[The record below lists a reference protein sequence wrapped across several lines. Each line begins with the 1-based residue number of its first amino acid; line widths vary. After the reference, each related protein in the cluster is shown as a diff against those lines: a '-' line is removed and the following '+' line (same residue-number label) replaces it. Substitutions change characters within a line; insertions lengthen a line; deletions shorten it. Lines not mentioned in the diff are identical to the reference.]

1 MPNPRAQ
8 KNPTFIPQAL
18 QGLADMGRG
27 AVRGALSE
35 SLGTAGDVTQALKNI
50 KTAGFMP
57 AMLARGLQGPT
68 SEEMSQALRG
78 ITPNPL
84 TQPDRAHTARF
95 GQDFGSI
102 PLGAAAGTASAN
114 LAAKASNR
122 LKNIQQTQAMMPRQP
137 RSAAEILQPKL
148 FTNTTETLAG
158 YAGDAINKAM
168 LGETS
173 GLLSKALDPVAP
185 RKLFIGPGS
194 QSWDE
199 QAAFKASKMEAANVS
214 PQEIWAK
221 TGTFRGP
228 DGHWRQE
235 ISDKGSVLGLSQTKG
250 SADEILRHPELYAA
264 YPELAST
271 KMNLYGTMKGAPEIK
286 ASLSGTPKEGFQVDI
301 YEPGIKDGPR
311 MSAIHEMQHAIQDIE
326 GFSPGGNRSQA
337 FLHPGFQ
344 EIKQDTL
351 KTLRPAGGPIDP
363 VLLNNLAADSYY
375 YRLGGEAEA
384 RAAARRAN
392 MDEAERR
399 ATFPLESYDM
409 LPDRTINIAPYAN
422 GGMVS
427 GRHNDDGNGAMG
439 ADSWRADNAVGGLVQ
454 MANGGTPYKGINPM
468 ATGLGKMIEQ
478 SKVRKT
484 ASEQMALARQ
494 AEVSKQEALRA
505 QRQKQ
510 LAAAKTARLAALAPK
525 LSTYVPGSTAAPG
538 STAVTGST
546 TTTPPGSSTAVPG
559 VTNTVKTAQPAAE
572 PKLIPSSVADIAQ
585 NVSENVVPMTA
596 EEYAQAGL
604 RSEQL
609 RKDRFLNNVEALKVA
624 FPNDWWNRDIAS
636 YYGGKDTNWLNE
648 TMKGINAQG
657 AAAKNAYENPPPLAD
672 EAWFAKTGSPYIYR
686 DPKSGYGVSMEDGK
700 LGYYNPQGNLLRRS
714 VVSAEDLYKNAN
726 EFGINLGGIGSLGQK
741 LDAAGIN
748 YKPGQLR
755 PGTGSNHGIN
765 FADIAA
771 NKLGAAYDWTQDPL
785 AAQKGPGATE
795 SLAASQALAQK
806 LGLDLTTSENL
817 ATLSPQMAGDVTRQ
831 FVVSTPSMSGTPTY
845 SWYDTQQQADQAAQQ
860 YGGTVTNL
868 AGQTITPPKGARGGL
883 VSMAGGGVVRMSD
896 GGGKFGLV
904 KAGGKQAAKA
914 FKALPG
920 ESFQGKSGLSA
931 LSPDEEARR
940 LIAKMDQPS
949 IEDVLKTVEE
959 PKPVTAAQRAAA
971 GRAAAKQIATTQ
983 VQRLSDV
990 LGNLNIEGK
999 GSIGVGQSDR
1009 TRVGGG
1015 NIGGAHFPGIQHA
1028 DPLYE
1033 GMGWGVGNVPTASN
1047 LIANFANPGKY
1058 FTTLLGSEHQLK
1070 TNPVVFE
1077 RLKKGFIQAMKEG
1090 KLQPELEAKINHNL
1104 ALTFGEGADI
1114 RDPQIWKKANTF
1126 EKRAALGDIMLGRG
1140 IPPKKGGVALGGEK
1154 SGKGVI
1160 FNPSDIL
1167 REETEKML
1175 LHPEHGGNV
1184 PTFAVGPRLVQ
1195 FSGDYSVRPDLH
1207 PGFPVLLH
1215 GKDMN
1220 VVFNP
1225 VPGEIA
1231 LPDFV
1236 AELAKPSEKFPK
1248 GKKPGYYEWT
1258 MGLPGKGLPS
1268 QPITEEYLRHLQREG
1283 FKKGGKVKKM
1293 QAGGIAKAVKSGLQA
1308 LEKPAKQTITSA
1320 IDPTTDIASRL
1331 TQPDRI
1337 NLLPMPS
1344 RWFLDPKNNPGVQ
1357 KLVEKVLDVNNMK
1370 RSDFYSGAFVNPR
1383 TGEVMDKKVMQDV
1396 GVLINPATGRP
1407 MMSAEKEVD
1416 LTIGDRNKGSKTK
1429 SNLVRKQ
1436 LYETEGDPILKDLDF
1451 LVAIEQSGMG
1461 HKYGLATEYATPAEM
1476 FNTMT
1481 GDNPT
1486 LRPMSRG
1493 DVFGI
1498 GDIVGRMSMKSS
1510 KMPHDVYESLL
1521 IAPKGSD
1528 VQGVKLS
1535 KKKGG
1540 LVKGRK

>member
-8 KNPTFIPQAL
+8 KNPSFFLPEAL

-27 AVRGALSE
+27 AVRGALAE
-35 SLGTAGDVTQALKNI
+35 GLGTAGDITQALQNI

-68 SEEMSQALRG
+68 SEEMSHALRG
-78 ITPNPL
+78 MTPNPL
-84 TQPDRAHTARF
+84 TQPDRAHTARM
-95 GQDFGSI
+95 GQTFGSI
-102 PLGAAAGTASAN
+102 PVGAAAGAGTN
-114 LAAKASNR
+114 AAAQKAMAKLNSMQ
-122 LKNIQQTQAMMPRQP
+122 KVESMMPKAP
-137 RSAAEILQPKL
+137 KPVAEILKGPEPDFMRVYSGQRIPIEGKYDIMRADPHASMGRAFYTAELPRYANKFTGNQP
-148 FTNTTETLAG
+148 G
-158 YAGDAINKAM
+158 
-168 LGETS
+168 
-173 GLLSKALDPVAP
+173 
-185 RKLFIGPGS
+185 
-194 QSWDE
+194 
-199 QAAFKASKMEAANVS
+199 ANVTPVDVDRNRMLMFDKMYDT
-214 PQEIWAK
+214 PQGQMEGLDYYDMLRRQAMAK
-221 TGTFRGP
+221 PGIGK
-228 DGHWRQE
+228 DMIRQE
-235 ISDKGSVLGLSQTKG
+235 ILDAGFAGTQMPNATGKAYAIYDT
-250 SADEILRHPELYAA
+250 SAAQD
-264 YPELAST
+264 
-271 KMNLYGTMKGAPEIK
+271 M
-286 ASLSGTPKEGFQVDI
+286 SGRGF
-301 YEPGIKDGPR
+301 
-311 MSAIHEMQHAIQDIE
+311 
-326 GFSPGGNRSQA
+326 
-337 FLHPGFQ
+337 
-344 EIKQDTL
+344 
-351 KTLRPAGGPIDP
+351 
-363 VLLNNLAADSYY
+363 
-375 YRLGGEAEA
+375 
-384 RAAARRAN
+384 
-392 MDEAERR
+392 
-399 ATFPLESYDM
+399 
-409 LPDRTINIAPYAN
+409 AN

-439 ADSWRADNAVGGLVQ
+439 VDSWRADNASGGLVQ
-454 MANGGTPYKGINPM
+454 GMAAGGLPYKGINPM
-468 ATGLGKMIEQ
+468 ATGLGSMLQQ
-478 SKVRKT
+478 SMARNAASNTMAQVRQ
-484 ASEQMALARQ
+484 ARFANQAADRLARQ
-494 AEVSKQEALRA
+494 N
-505 QRQKQ
+505 Q
-510 LAAAKTARLAALAPK
+510 LAAAKTARFNALAPK
-525 LSTYVPGSTAAPG
+525 LSTYVPPAGSTAAPASD
-538 STAVTGST
+538 STGAVTDAGGTTNT
-546 TTTPPGSSTAVPG
+546 TTVLDPG
-559 VTNTVKTAQPAAE
+559 N
-572 PKLIPSSVADIAQ
+572 
-585 NVSENVVPMTA
+585 
-596 EEYAQAGL
+596 
-604 RSEQL
+604 
-609 RKDRFLNNVEALKVA
+609 
-624 FPNDWWNRDIAS
+624 
-636 YYGGKDTNWLNE
+636 
-648 TMKGINAQG
+648 
-657 AAAKNAYENPPPLAD
+657 
-672 EAWFAKTGSPYIYR
+672 
-686 DPKSGYGVSMEDGK
+686 
-700 LGYYNPQGNLLRRS
+700 
-714 VVSAEDLYKNAN
+714 
-726 EFGINLGGIGSLGQK
+726 
-741 LDAAGIN
+741 
-748 YKPGQLR
+748 
-755 PGTGSNHGIN
+755 
-765 FADIAA
+765 
-771 NKLGAAYDWTQDPL
+771 
-785 AAQKGPGATE
+785 
-795 SLAASQALAQK
+795 
-806 LGLDLTTSENL
+806 
-817 ATLSPQMAGDVTRQ
+817 
-831 FVVSTPSMSGTPTY
+831 
-845 SWYDTQQQADQAAQQ
+845 QADMDAIRNA
-860 YGGTVTNL
+860 
-868 AGQTITPPKGARGGL
+868 GARGGL
-883 VSMAGGGVVRMSD
+883 VKMSGGGL
-896 GGGKFGLV
+896 GK
-904 KAGGKQAAKA
+904 KAAEKA

-920 ESFQGKSGLSA
+920 QSFQGKSGLSA

-949 IEDVLKTVEE
+949 VEDVLKVIEE

-1047 LIANFANPGKY
+1047 LISNFASPRKY

-1077 RLKKGFIQAMKEG
+1077 RLKKGFMQAMKEG

-1114 RDPQIWKKANTF
+1114 RDPRIWKKANTF

-1184 PTFAVGPRLVQ
+1184 PTYAVGPRLVQ
-1195 FSGDYSVRPDLH
+1195 FSGDYSIRPDLH

-1293 QAGGIAKAVKSGLQA
+1293 QAGGMAKAVKSGLQA

-1416 LTIGDRNKGSKTK
+1416 ITIGDRNKGSKTK

-1498 GDIVGRMSMKSS
+1498 GDIVGRMAMKSS

-1535 KKKGG
+1535 KKHGG
-1540 LVKGRK
+1540 RVKGRK

>member
-27 AVRGALSE
+27 AVRGALAE
-35 SLGTAGDVTQALKNI
+35 GLGTAGDLTQALSNI

-68 SEEMSQALRG
+68 SEEMSHALRG
-78 ITPNPL
+78 MTPNPL
-84 TQPDRAHTARF
+84 TQPDRAHTAQM
-95 GQDFGSI
+95 GQTFGSV
-102 PLGAAAGTASAN
+102 PASMAGGAGTNAALQKMAGRLNNMQKVESMMPKAPKPVAEVLKGPEPDFMRVYSGQRVPIEGKFDIMRADPHASMGRAFYTAELPRYAN
-114 LAAKASNR
+114 KFTGNQPGANVTPVDVDRNR
-122 LKNIQQTQAMMPRQP
+122 MLMFDKMYDTPQGQMEGLDYYDMLRRQAMV
-137 RSAAEILQPKL
+137 K
-148 FTNTTETLAG
+148 
-158 YAGDAINKAM
+158 
-168 LGETS
+168 S
-173 GLLSKALDPVAP
+173 G
-185 RKLFIGPGS
+185 IGK
-194 QSWDE
+194 D
-199 QAAFKASKMEAANVS
+199 M
-214 PQEIWAK
+214 I
-221 TGTFRGP
+221 
-228 DGHWRQE
+228 RQE
-235 ISDKGSVLGLSQTKG
+235 ILDAGFAGTQMPNATGKAYAIYDPSV
-250 SADEILRHPELYAA
+250 A
-264 YPELAST
+264 
-271 KMNLYGTMKGAPEIK
+271 
-286 ASLSGTPKEGFQVDI
+286 
-301 YEPGIKDGPR
+301 
-311 MSAIHEMQHAIQDIE
+311 QD
-326 GFSPGGNRSQA
+326 
-337 FLHPGFQ
+337 
-344 EIKQDTL
+344 
-351 KTLRPAGGPIDP
+351 
-363 VLLNNLAADSYY
+363 
-375 YRLGGEAEA
+375 
-384 RAAARRAN
+384 
-392 MDEAERR
+392 M
-399 ATFPLESYDM
+399 
-409 LPDRTINIAPYAN
+409 
-422 GGMVS
+422 S
-427 GRHNDDGNGAMG
+427 GRGFARGGLVDGSSNDDGTGGEN
-439 ADSWRADNAVGGLVQ
+439 WRNTPGMAAGGV
-454 MANGGTPYKGINPM
+454 PYRGINPI
-468 ATGLGKMIEQ
+468 ATGLGQMRQQ
-478 SKVRKT
+478 SVARDA
-484 ASEQMALARQ
+484 ASSLMAKNRAAQ
-494 AEVSKQEALRA
+494 FANQDALRL
-505 QRQKQ
+505 QRQNQ
-510 LAAAKTARLAALAPK
+510 LAAAKTARLNALAPK
-525 LSTYVPGSTAAPG
+525 LSTYVPPA
-538 STAVTGST
+538 GST
-546 TTTPPGSSTAVPG
+546 TTSPTVTSPAVTDPATTTVDSTTPIV
-559 VTNTVKTAQPAAE
+559 PAAK
-572 PKLIPSSVADIAQ
+572 PDDPG
-585 NVSENVVPMTA
+585 N
-596 EEYAQAGL
+596 Y
-604 RSEQL
+604 
-609 RKDRFLNNVEALKVA
+609 
-624 FPNDWWNRDIAS
+624 
-636 YYGGKDTNWLNE
+636 
-648 TMKGINAQG
+648 QG
-657 AAAKNAYENPPPLAD
+657 
-672 EAWFAKTGSPYIYR
+672 
-686 DPKSGYGVSMEDGK
+686 
-700 LGYYNPQGNLLRRS
+700 
-714 VVSAEDLYKNAN
+714 
-726 EFGINLGGIGSLGQK
+726 
-741 LDAAGIN
+741 
-748 YKPGQLR
+748 
-755 PGTGSNHGIN
+755 
-765 FADIAA
+765 
-771 NKLGAAYDWTQDPL
+771 
-785 AAQKGPGATE
+785 
-795 SLAASQALAQK
+795 
-806 LGLDLTTSENL
+806 
-817 ATLSPQMAGDVTRQ
+817 
-831 FVVSTPSMSGTPTY
+831 
-845 SWYDTQQQADQAAQQ
+845 
-860 YGGTVTNL
+860 
-868 AGQTITPPKGARGGL
+868 GARGGL
-883 VSMAGGGVVRMSD
+883 VSMADGGIVRMSK
-896 GGGKFGLV
+896 GGKFG
-904 KAGGKQAAKA
+904 APIEAAAKT

-920 ESFQGKSGLSA
+920 QSFQGKTGLSV

-971 GRAAAKQIATTQ
+971 GRAAAKQIAATQ
-983 VQRLSDV
+983 VQKLSDV

-999 GSIGVGQSDR
+999 GSLGVGQSDR

-1015 NIGGAHFPGIQHA
+1015 NIGGANFPGIQHA

-1047 LIANFANPGKY
+1047 LISNFDSPGKY

-1077 RLKKGFIQAMKEG
+1077 RLKKGFLQAMKEG
-1090 KLQPELEAKINHNL
+1090 KLGPELEAKINHNL

-1220 VVFNP
+1220 VVFSP

-1293 QAGGIAKAVKSGLQA
+1293 QAGGKAIVSGLQA
-1308 LEKPAKQTITSA
+1308 IAKPAKQTITSA
-1320 IDPTTDIASRL
+1320 IDPTMDIASRL
-1331 TQPDRI
+1331 SQPDRI

-1344 RWFLDPKNNPGVQ
+1344 RWFLDPKNNPNVQ
-1357 KLVEKVLDVNNMK
+1357 KLVEKVLEVNNMK

-1396 GVLINPATGRP
+1396 GVLINPNTGRP
-1407 MMSAEKEVD
+1407 MMSAEKETD
-1416 LTIGDRNKGSKTK
+1416 LTIGDRKKGSITK

-1486 LRPMSRG
+1486 LRPKSQG

-1535 KKKGG
+1535 KKNGG
-1540 LVKGRK
+1540 IVKGRK

>member
-1 MPNPRAQ
+1 MKQFQR
-8 KNPTFIPQAL
+8 
-18 QGLADMGRG
+18 
-27 AVRGALSE
+27 
-35 SLGTAGDVTQALKNI
+35 
-50 KTAGFMP
+50 
-57 AMLARGLQGPT
+57 
-68 SEEMSQALRG
+68 
-78 ITPNPL
+78 
-84 TQPDRAHTARF
+84 
-95 GQDFGSI
+95 
-102 PLGAAAGTASAN
+102 
-114 LAAKASNR
+114 
-122 LKNIQQTQAMMPRQP
+122 TQAMMPRRPRSVEETLQP
-137 RSAAEILQPKL
+137 RL

-158 YAGDAINKAM
+158 YAGKAINDAM
-168 LGETS
+168 LGDTS
-173 GLLSKALDPVAP
+173 GALSKALSGVAP

-194 QSWDE
+194 QAWDE
-199 QAAFKASKMEAANVS
+199 QAAFQASKMEAAKAS

-235 ISDKGSVLGLSQTKG
+235 ISDKGSTVGLSQRSG
-250 SADEILRHPELYAA
+250 SAEEIFKHPELYAA
-264 YPELAST
+264 YPELAGT

-311 MSAIHEMQHAIQDIE
+311 LSAIHEMQHAIQDIE

-337 FLHPGFQ
+337 FLHPSFQ

-392 MDEAERR
+392 MDEAERK

-409 LPDRTINIAPYAN
+409 LPDRIINIAPYA
-422 GGMVS
+422 GGGYVD
-427 GRHNDDGNGAMG
+427 GTHADDGIGASG
-439 ADSWRADNAVGGLVQ
+439 VDQWRADNSAGGLAH
-454 MANGGTPYKGINPM
+454 MADGGVPYKGINPM
-468 ATGLGKMIEQ
+468 ATGLGQMRQQ
-478 SKVRKT
+478 SVARDA
-484 ASEQMALARQ
+484 ASSLMAKNRAAQFANQGADRLARQ
-494 AEVSKQEALRA
+494 N
-505 QRQKQ
+505 Q
-510 LAAAKTARLAALAPK
+510 LAAAKTARLNALAPK
-525 LSTYVPGSTAAPG
+525 LSTYVPPA
-538 STAVTGST
+538 GST
-546 TTTPPGSSTAVPG
+546 TTSPTVTSPAVTDPATTTVDSTTPIV
-559 VTNTVKTAQPAAE
+559 PAAK
-572 PKLIPSSVADIAQ
+572 PDDPG
-585 NVSENVVPMTA
+585 N
-596 EEYAQAGL
+596 Y
-604 RSEQL
+604 
-609 RKDRFLNNVEALKVA
+609 
-624 FPNDWWNRDIAS
+624 
-636 YYGGKDTNWLNE
+636 
-648 TMKGINAQG
+648 QG
-657 AAAKNAYENPPPLAD
+657 
-672 EAWFAKTGSPYIYR
+672 
-686 DPKSGYGVSMEDGK
+686 
-700 LGYYNPQGNLLRRS
+700 
-714 VVSAEDLYKNAN
+714 
-726 EFGINLGGIGSLGQK
+726 
-741 LDAAGIN
+741 
-748 YKPGQLR
+748 
-755 PGTGSNHGIN
+755 
-765 FADIAA
+765 
-771 NKLGAAYDWTQDPL
+771 
-785 AAQKGPGATE
+785 
-795 SLAASQALAQK
+795 
-806 LGLDLTTSENL
+806 
-817 ATLSPQMAGDVTRQ
+817 
-831 FVVSTPSMSGTPTY
+831 
-845 SWYDTQQQADQAAQQ
+845 
-860 YGGTVTNL
+860 
-868 AGQTITPPKGARGGL
+868 GARGGL
-883 VSMAGGGVVRMSD
+883 VSMADGGIVRMSK
-896 GGGKFGLV
+896 GGKFG
-904 KAGGKQAAKA
+904 APIEAAAKT

-920 ESFQGKSGLSA
+920 QSFQGKTGLSV

-971 GRAAAKQIATTQ
+971 GRAAAKQIAATQ
-983 VQRLSDV
+983 VQKLSDV

-999 GSIGVGQSDR
+999 GSLGVGQSDR

-1015 NIGGAHFPGIQHA
+1015 NIGGANFPGIQHA

-1047 LIANFANPGKY
+1047 LISNFASPGKY

-1077 RLKKGFIQAMKEG
+1077 RLKKGFLQAMKEG
-1090 KLQPELEAKINHNL
+1090 KLGPELEAKINHNL

-1220 VVFNP
+1220 VVFSP

-1293 QAGGIAKAVKSGLQA
+1293 QAGGKAIVSGLQA
-1308 LEKPAKQTITSA
+1308 IAKPAKQTITSA
-1320 IDPTTDIASRL
+1320 IDPTMDIASRL
-1331 TQPDRI
+1331 SQPDRI

-1344 RWFLDPKNNPGVQ
+1344 RWFLDPKNNPNVQ
-1357 KLVEKVLDVNNMK
+1357 KLVEKVLEVNNMK

-1396 GVLINPATGRP
+1396 GVLINPNTGRP
-1407 MMSAEKEVD
+1407 MMSAEKETD
-1416 LTIGDRNKGSKTK
+1416 LTIGDRKKGSITK

-1486 LRPMSRG
+1486 LRPKSQG

-1540 LVKGRK
+1540 IVKGRK

>member
-8 KNPTFIPQAL
+8 KNPTFIPKAL

-27 AVRGALSE
+27 AVRGALAE
-35 SLGTAGDVTQALKNI
+35 SLGTAGDLTQALSNI

-68 SEEMSQALRG
+68 SEEMSHALRG
-78 ITPNPL
+78 MTPNPL
-84 TQPDRAHTARF
+84 TQPDRAHTAQM
-95 GQDFGSI
+95 GQTFGSV
-102 PLGAAAGTASAN
+102 PASMAGGAGTNAALQKMAGRLNNMQKVESMMPKAPKPVAEVLKGPEPDFMRVYSGQRVPIEGKFDIMRADPHASMGRAFYTAELPRYAN
-114 LAAKASNR
+114 KFTGNQPGANVTPVDVDRNR
-122 LKNIQQTQAMMPRQP
+122 MLMFDKMYDTPQGQMEGLDYYDMLRRQAMV
-137 RSAAEILQPKL
+137 K
-148 FTNTTETLAG
+148 
-158 YAGDAINKAM
+158 
-168 LGETS
+168 S
-173 GLLSKALDPVAP
+173 G
-185 RKLFIGPGS
+185 IGK
-194 QSWDE
+194 D
-199 QAAFKASKMEAANVS
+199 M
-214 PQEIWAK
+214 I
-221 TGTFRGP
+221 
-228 DGHWRQE
+228 RQE
-235 ISDKGSVLGLSQTKG
+235 ILDAGFAGTQMPNATGKAYAIYDPSV
-250 SADEILRHPELYAA
+250 A
-264 YPELAST
+264 
-271 KMNLYGTMKGAPEIK
+271 
-286 ASLSGTPKEGFQVDI
+286 
-301 YEPGIKDGPR
+301 
-311 MSAIHEMQHAIQDIE
+311 QD
-326 GFSPGGNRSQA
+326 
-337 FLHPGFQ
+337 
-344 EIKQDTL
+344 
-351 KTLRPAGGPIDP
+351 
-363 VLLNNLAADSYY
+363 
-375 YRLGGEAEA
+375 
-384 RAAARRAN
+384 
-392 MDEAERR
+392 M
-399 ATFPLESYDM
+399 
-409 LPDRTINIAPYAN
+409 
-422 GGMVS
+422 S
-427 GRHNDDGNGAMG
+427 GRGFARGGLVDGSSNDDGTGGEN
-439 ADSWRADNAVGGLVQ
+439 WRNTPGMAAGGV
-454 MANGGTPYKGINPM
+454 PYRGINPI
-468 ATGLGKMIEQ
+468 ATGLGQMRQQ
-478 SKVRKT
+478 SVARDA
-484 ASEQMALARQ
+484 ASSLMAKNRAAQ
-494 AEVSKQEALRA
+494 FANQDALRL
-505 QRQKQ
+505 QRQNQ
-510 LAAAKTARLAALAPK
+510 LAAAKTARLNALAPK
-525 LSTYVPGSTAAPG
+525 LSTYVPPA
-538 STAVTGST
+538 GST
-546 TTTPPGSSTAVPG
+546 TTSPTVTSPAVTDPATTTVDSTTPIV
-559 VTNTVKTAQPAAE
+559 PAAK
-572 PKLIPSSVADIAQ
+572 PDDPG
-585 NVSENVVPMTA
+585 N
-596 EEYAQAGL
+596 Y
-604 RSEQL
+604 
-609 RKDRFLNNVEALKVA
+609 
-624 FPNDWWNRDIAS
+624 
-636 YYGGKDTNWLNE
+636 
-648 TMKGINAQG
+648 QG
-657 AAAKNAYENPPPLAD
+657 
-672 EAWFAKTGSPYIYR
+672 
-686 DPKSGYGVSMEDGK
+686 
-700 LGYYNPQGNLLRRS
+700 
-714 VVSAEDLYKNAN
+714 
-726 EFGINLGGIGSLGQK
+726 
-741 LDAAGIN
+741 
-748 YKPGQLR
+748 
-755 PGTGSNHGIN
+755 
-765 FADIAA
+765 
-771 NKLGAAYDWTQDPL
+771 
-785 AAQKGPGATE
+785 
-795 SLAASQALAQK
+795 
-806 LGLDLTTSENL
+806 
-817 ATLSPQMAGDVTRQ
+817 
-831 FVVSTPSMSGTPTY
+831 
-845 SWYDTQQQADQAAQQ
+845 
-860 YGGTVTNL
+860 
-868 AGQTITPPKGARGGL
+868 GARGGL
-883 VSMAGGGVVRMSD
+883 VSMADGGIVRMSK
-896 GGGKFGLV
+896 GGKFG
-904 KAGGKQAAKA
+904 APIEAAAKT

-920 ESFQGKSGLSA
+920 QSFQGKTGLSV

-971 GRAAAKQIATTQ
+971 GRAAAKQIAATQ
-983 VQRLSDV
+983 VQKLSDV

-999 GSIGVGQSDR
+999 GSLGVGQSDR

-1015 NIGGAHFPGIQHA
+1015 NIGGANFPGIQHA

-1047 LIANFANPGKY
+1047 LISNFASPGKY

-1077 RLKKGFIQAMKEG
+1077 RLKKGFLQAMKEG
-1090 KLQPELEAKINHNL
+1090 KLGPELEAKINHNL

-1220 VVFNP
+1220 VVFSP

-1293 QAGGIAKAVKSGLQA
+1293 QAGGKAIVSGLQA
-1308 LEKPAKQTITSA
+1308 IAKPAKQTITSA
-1320 IDPTTDIASRL
+1320 IDPTMDIASRL
-1331 TQPDRI
+1331 SQPDRI

-1344 RWFLDPKNNPGVQ
+1344 RWFLDPKNNPNVQ
-1357 KLVEKVLDVNNMK
+1357 KLVEKVLEVNNMK

-1396 GVLINPATGRP
+1396 GVLINPNTGRP
-1407 MMSAEKEVD
+1407 MMSAEKETD
-1416 LTIGDRNKGSKTK
+1416 LTIGDRKKGSITK

-1486 LRPMSRG
+1486 LRPKSQG

-1535 KKKGG
+1535 KKNGG
-1540 LVKGRK
+1540 IVKGRK

>member
-8 KNPTFIPQAL
+8 KNPTFLPQAL

-35 SLGTAGDVTQALKNI
+35 SLGTAGDLTQALQNI

-78 ITPNPL
+78 MTPNPL

-114 LAAKASNR
+114 LATKASNR

-137 RSAAEILQPKL
+137 RSASEILQPKL

-185 RKLFIGPGS
+185 RKLFVGPGS

-199 QAAFKASKMEAANVS
+199 QAAFKASKMEAAKAS

-235 ISDKGSVLGLSQTKG
+235 ISDKDSVLSLSQTKG
-250 SADEILRHPELYAA
+250 SADEILRHPELYGA
-264 YPELAST
+264 YSELAST
-271 KMNLYGTMKGAPEIK
+271 KMNLFGTMKGAPEIK

-311 MSAIHEMQHAIQDIE
+311 LSAIHEMQHAIQDIE

-337 FLHPGFQ
+337 FLHPSFQ

-409 LPDRTINIAPYAN
+409 LPDRIINIAPYAN

-427 GRHNDDGNGAMG
+427 GRHNDDGTGAMG
-439 ADSWRADNAVGGLVQ
+439 TSAWMADNASSGLAQGMAAGGV
-454 MANGGTPYKGINPM
+454 PYRGINPM
-468 ATGLGKMIEQ
+468 ATGLGSMVQQ
-478 SKVRKT
+478 SVARNA
-484 ASEQMALARQ
+484 ASNTMAQARQAQFANQAANRLARQ
-494 AEVSKQEALRA
+494 N
-505 QRQKQ
+505 Q
-510 LAAAKTARLAALAPK
+510 LAAAKTARLNALAPQM
-525 LSTYVPGSTAAPG
+525 STYAPAAATTNPNATTTNPG
-538 STAVTGST
+538 T
-546 TTTPPGSSTAVPG
+546 TTTTAADGSAV
-559 VTNTVKTAQPAAE
+559 AAG
-572 PKLIPSSVADIAQ
+572 
-585 NVSENVVPMTA
+585 T
-596 EEYAQAGL
+596 QAGG
-604 RSEQL
+604 SETIQ
-609 RKDRFLNNVEALKVA
+609 RAL
-624 FPNDWWNRDIAS
+624 
-636 YYGGKDTNWLNE
+636 
-648 TMKGINAQG
+648 
-657 AAAKNAYENPPPLAD
+657 
-672 EAWFAKTGSPYIYR
+672 
-686 DPKSGYGVSMEDGK
+686 
-700 LGYYNPQGNLLRRS
+700 
-714 VVSAEDLYKNAN
+714 
-726 EFGINLGGIGSLGQK
+726 
-741 LDAAGIN
+741 
-748 YKPGQLR
+748 
-755 PGTGSNHGIN
+755 
-765 FADIAA
+765 
-771 NKLGAAYDWTQDPL
+771 
-785 AAQKGPGATE
+785 
-795 SLAASQALAQK
+795 
-806 LGLDLTTSENL
+806 
-817 ATLSPQMAGDVTRQ
+817 
-831 FVVSTPSMSGTPTY
+831 
-845 SWYDTQQQADQAAQQ
+845 
-860 YGGTVTNL
+860 
-868 AGQTITPPKGARGGL
+868 GGL
-883 VSMAGGGVVRMSD
+883 VSMAGGGLA
-896 GGGKFGLV
+896 K
-904 KAGGKQAAKA
+904 KAADKA

-931 LSPDEEARR
+931 LTPDEEARR

-999 GSIGVGQSDR
+999 GSLGVGQSDR

-1047 LIANFANPGKY
+1047 LISNFANPGKY

-1077 RLKKGFIQAMKEG
+1077 RLKKGFMKAMKEG

-1140 IPPKKGGVALGGEK
+1140 IPPKKGGVSLGGEK

-1293 QAGGIAKAVKSGLQA
+1293 QAGG
-1308 LEKPAKQTITSA
+1308 
-1320 IDPTTDIASRL
+1320 
-1331 TQPDRI
+1331 
-1337 NLLPMPS
+1337 
-1344 RWFLDPKNNPGVQ
+1344 
-1357 KLVEKVLDVNNMK
+1357 
-1370 RSDFYSGAFVNPR
+1370 
-1383 TGEVMDKKVMQDV
+1383 
-1396 GVLINPATGRP
+1396 
-1407 MMSAEKEVD
+1407 
-1416 LTIGDRNKGSKTK
+1416 
-1429 SNLVRKQ
+1429 
-1436 LYETEGDPILKDLDF
+1436 
-1451 LVAIEQSGMG
+1451 
-1461 HKYGLATEYATPAEM
+1461 
-1476 FNTMT
+1476 
-1481 GDNPT
+1481 
-1486 LRPMSRG
+1486 

-1498 GDIVGRMSMKSS
+1498 GDIVGRVTLGSGK
-1510 KMPHDVYESLL
+1510 PHDVYESLMV
-1521 IAPKGSD
+1521 APKGSD
-1528 VQGVKLS
+1528 VPGVKLS

-1540 LVKGRK
+1540 QVKGRK